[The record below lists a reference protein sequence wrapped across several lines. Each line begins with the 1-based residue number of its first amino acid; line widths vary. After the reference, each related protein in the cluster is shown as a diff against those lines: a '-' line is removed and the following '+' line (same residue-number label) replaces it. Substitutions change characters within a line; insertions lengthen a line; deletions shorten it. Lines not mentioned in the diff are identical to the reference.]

1 MVLAAS
7 FYCRERRFSQKT
19 VSPLGFTALERAG
32 GSLSRT
38 CLRVAAKKVQ
48 RLGVIYPS
56 PKCRFLALHARNLC

>member
-7 FYCRERRFSQKT
+7 RRCRERRWSKKN

-38 CLRVAAKKVQ
+38 WVRVAAKKVQ
-48 RLGVIYPS
+48 SLGVI
-56 PKCRFLALHARNLC
+56 

>member
-7 FYCRERRFSQKT
+7 RRCRERRWSKKT
-19 VSPLGFTALERAG
+19 VPPLGFTALERAG

-48 RLGVIYPS
+48 RLGVV
-56 PKCRFLALHARNLC
+56 

>member
-7 FYCRERRFSQKT
+7 RRCRERRWSKKT
-19 VSPLGFTALERAG
+19 VFPLGFPALERAG

-48 RLGVIYPS
+48 NLGVISPS
-56 PKCRFLALHARNLC
+56 PKCRFLALHARNLW

>member
-7 FYCRERRFSQKT
+7 FYCRERRFSKKT
-19 VSPLGFTALERAG
+19 VPPLGFTALERAG

-48 RLGVIYPS
+48 MLGVI
-56 PKCRFLALHARNLC
+56 